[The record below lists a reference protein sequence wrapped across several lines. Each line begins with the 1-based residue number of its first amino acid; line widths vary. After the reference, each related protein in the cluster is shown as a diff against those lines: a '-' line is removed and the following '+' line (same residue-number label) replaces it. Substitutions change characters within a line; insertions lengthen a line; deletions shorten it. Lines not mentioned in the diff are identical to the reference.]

1 MRTAL
6 AAAALLLALP
16 WIAPRAEAG
25 RVYRCEG
32 NDGVAGY
39 GSRKVPGQRCT
50 LVANYRSTPNRSA
63 PSRAT
68 PSRAAP
74 VPADAA
80 ASATAATNAD
90 PSLAPI
96 TPLDAAGPAAQ
107 PGAAPA
113 GGRAPRYAGM
123 GTSVVYSY
131 VDASGVRHF
140 SNRKPAGVAGI
151 SVNHYR
157 YPVFVMDT
165 CYACAPLP
173 KVSFTAL
180 RLNTAAYRD
189 EIAAAAR
196 ANGVEEA
203 IVRAIIHAESSFN
216 PRALSR
222 VGAQGLMQLMP
233 ATARRFGVSD
243 AFDAPQNI
251 QGGVA
256 YLAWLLKRYDGDL
269 TLAAAGYNAGEGAVD
284 RYKGVPPYDET
295 RRYVSRVRVL
305 AERYRM
311 AENGK

>member
-1 MRTAL
+1 MRLGL
-6 AAAALLLALP
+6 AAAALLLVLP
-16 WIAPRAEAG
+16 WLAPSPAVAG

-32 NDGVAGY
+32 ENGVASY
-39 GSRKVPGQRCT
+39 GNRRIGGQRCT
-50 LVANYRSTPNRSA
+50 LVASYRPAPTRPTPPVAEASA
-63 PSRAT
+63 PESSTVGPRADAGDGT
-68 PSRAAP
+68 TALTALESPARAGTVPVPSR
-74 VPADAA
+74 
-80 ASATAATNAD
+80 T
-90 PSLAPI
+90 
-96 TPLDAAGPAAQ
+96 
-107 PGAAPA
+107 
-113 GGRAPRYAGM
+113 PRYAGM

-140 SNRKPAGVAGI
+140 SNRRPAGVAGI
-151 SVNHYR
+151 SVNRYR

-173 KVSFTAL
+173 KVSFSAL

-203 IVRAIIHAESSFN
+203 IVRAVIHAESSFN

-233 ATARRFGVSD
+233 ATARRFGVGD
-243 AFDAPQNI
+243 AFDPPQNI
-251 QGGVA
+251 RGGVA
-256 YLAWLLKRYDGDL
+256 YLAWLLKRYNGDL

-284 RYKGVPPYDET
+284 RYRGVPPYDET
-295 RRYVSRVRVL
+295 RRYVSRVRIL